1 MKIQKLWKRG
11 RAAVAMLLCA
21 GVLLGQCAVAAPA
34 VLQAAQEGT
43 IIASSLYMRS
53 GPSTSYSKMT
63 VNGQDVYL
71 TKNTE
76 VEILGEENGWYRV
89 SATFSGK
96 KVTGY
101 VSGKYVSVEEAAKP
115 TSTPK
120 PTATKPAATKAPG
133 ATTAPATSGTQ
144 ATEFSVPGQIWVSGL
159 NIRESAGTSGAL
171 MDTLT
176 TGTKIT
182 VLGQTYV
189 GSEKWYKVSYQ
200 VGGVTKT
207 GYAYGPYVTLNAPIP
222 TATPKPVVPPTPTNA
237 PAQGGDNYA
246 EEFSVPAR
254 VTASVVNVRNGA
266 GTANSLL
273 TSLKNGQ
280 VITATGIAK
289 VGNDTWYRI
298 LFDDNGVKKVGYVY
312 GLYITLDG
320 AIPTATPKPTAT
332 PTPTATPKPTATAV
346 PEGVLADYRV
356 LATVIASSLNV
367 RAKAGTDSDIIAVLV
382 NTTKVT
388 ATGSCYVGEDKWY
401 CIEVTVNGQKKVGY
415 VFGKYLELSAPEP
428 TKAPTVAP
436 TATPT
441 PTPTTTTAPTQTPES
456 LSYEFP
462 GKVTATQLNLR
473 KGAGV
478 DFDILQVLV
487 QGDELVVVGEVWK
500 GTDKWY
506 QVRVG
511 EAEGFVLSD
520 FIALEYVGYPVATL
534 TEQVRL
540 RSAASKNASYVKT
553 KAGAIAVLQKDSGV
567 SLIGE
572 RTMGDGKWFEVSCEK
587 TGEELVGFVPASA
600 VKFGKPAEPV
610 PTPTPVPTATPVP
623 TPTET
628 PEATATPMPT
638 PTEAP
643 EATAT
648 PDPTKAP
655 EATPTPT
662 VTPKPTATPTPNAT
676 PAAQAKENT
685 KGVQEGWGHAV
696 NPNAASLVMKVL
708 PANGVGSVKS
718 ELTGSAITVSAETNL
733 MLYGLY
739 VDEDGRLYRHV
750 GVSRSDKEYYG
761 YILEKYITEIEA
773 PVTSTPTPRPTQ
785 GVPVVPGVTSA
796 PMATP
801 TVTQGIRPGAEAKEN
816 TKGVQEGW
824 GHAVHPNASSL
835 VLKVLPASGV
845 SSVKTWDGGRGIT
858 ATPQTYLM
866 LYGRYED
873 DKGNVYRH
881 VGMTYSNT
889 EYYGYI
895 LEQYITECEA
905 PPTPTPVTNIWG
917 SQTDNNEGVSA
928 DFELHL
934 TLQRFPDSYKPYLRA
949 LHAKYPNW
957 VFKAYHTGLVWDRAI
972 AEENIPGKN
981 LIPNSSGIA
990 WKSMEEGA
998 YNWKTDSFI
1007 VYDGSTWVTAS
1018 KAAIEYYMDP
1028 RNFLDEKA
1036 VFQFE
1041 VLNYEPA
1048 YQDAEG
1054 VENILKYTPLYK
1066 TSYVYEDASGN
1077 RKSITYAETFI
1088 KAAEYS
1094 GVSPYHLATRVKQEV
1109 VTGTSTVSNSVTGTV
1124 SGFEGLYNFY
1134 NIGAYHST
1142 KPGGAIANGLKYAK
1156 YGSSTNDELND
1167 ASLIPW
1173 DNRYS
1178 AIVGGSYIIGNS
1190 YINKG
1195 QNTIY
1200 LQKYN
1205 VTSYYTY
1212 SHQYMANV
1220 AAPSSEGKKTA
1231 QAYAGATDSPIV
1243 FSIPVFLNMPAT
1255 NCPEPGTAY
1264 NPNNYLSNLSVESI
1278 NGVNYPL
1285 TPSFNGA
1292 NVSEYSIFVP
1302 NETAV
1307 VKINAET
1314 VSNKTVVS
1322 GDGYKP
1328 LTEGTNTLTVTVM
1341 AEDGSKRDYVLY
1353 VVRE

>member
-11 RAAVAMLLCA
+11 RVAVAMILCT
-21 GVLLGQCAVAAPA
+21 GVLLGQCAAAAPT
-34 VLQAAQEGT
+34 VMRAAQEGT
-43 IIASSLYMRS
+43 IIASSLYVRS

-63 VNGQDVYL
+63 VNGEDVYL

-101 VSGKYVSVEEAAKP
+101 VSGKYVSVEETTKP
-115 TSTPK
+115 SPTPNEK
-120 PTATKPAATKAPG
+120 PTATKTPAS
-133 ATTAPATSGTQ
+133 SGTL
-144 ATEFSVPGQIWVSGL
+144 ATEYSVPGQIWVSGL
-159 NIRESAGTSGAL
+159 NIRQSAGTSGAL

-182 VLGQTYV
+182 VLGETYV

-200 VGGVTKT
+200 SGGVTKT

-222 TATPKPVVPPTPTNA
+222 TATPAPVAPPKPTAP
-237 PAQGGDNYA
+237 PAQGDGNYA

-254 VTASVVNVRNGA
+254 VTASVLNVRSGA
-266 GTANSLL
+266 GTGNSLI
-273 TSLKNGQ
+273 TSLRNGQ
-280 VITATGIAK
+280 KITATGITK
-289 VGNDTWYRI
+289 VGDDIWYRI
-298 LFDDNGVKKVGYVY
+298 LFEDNGVKKVGYVY
-312 GLYITLDG
+312 GLYITLDA
-320 AIPTATPKPTAT
+320 AIPTATPK
-332 PTPTATPKPTATAV
+332 PTPTATPKPTATPV

-356 LATVIASSLNV
+356 SATVIASSLNM
-367 RAKAGTDSDIIAVLV
+367 RAKAGTNSEIIAVLI

-401 CIEVTVNGQKKVGY
+401 CIEVTINGEKKVGY
-415 VFGKYLELSAPEP
+415 VFGEYLELSGPEP
-428 TKAPTVAP
+428 TKAPSPTPTLTP
-436 TATPT
+436 TATPVPTAT
-441 PTPTTTTAPTQTPES
+441 PAPTQPPES
-456 LSYEFP
+456 ESYEFP

-473 KGAGV
+473 KGAGTE
-478 DFDILQVLV
+478 FDIVQVLE
-487 QGDELVVVGEVWK
+487 QGNELTVIGEVWK

-511 EAEGFVLSD
+511 EAEGYVLSD
-520 FIALEYVGYPVATL
+520 FISLEYVGYPVASV

-540 RSAASKNASYVKT
+540 RSSASQNASYVKT
-553 KAGAIAVLQKDSGV
+553 SAGAIAVLQKNSEV

-587 TGEELVGFVPASA
+587 NGENVTGFVPASSI
-600 VKFGKPAEPV
+600 KFGKPAEPA
-610 PTPTPVPTATPVP
+610 PTPTPVPTATP
-623 TPTET
+623 T
-628 PEATATPMPT
+628 PT

-648 PDPTKAP
+648 PVPSPTPTPDVTKAP
-655 EATPTPT
+655 TGAPT
-662 VTPKPTATPTPNAT
+662 PTATPTPKAT
-676 PAAQAKENT
+676 PTPIATPSVQAKENT
-685 KGVQEGWGHAV
+685 KGVQSGWGHAV
-696 NPNAASLVMKVL
+696 HPNAASMVL
-708 PANGVGSVKS
+708 KILPVNGATSVKS
-718 ELTGSAITVSAETNL
+718 ETTGNAVTVTPENYL

-739 VDEDGRLYRHV
+739 EDEGGKLYRHV
-750 GVSRSDKEYYG
+750 GVSKNGTEYYG
-761 YILEKYITEIEA
+761 YVLDKYITKCDP
-773 PVTSTPTPRPTQ
+773 PVTPTPYVPATPTPS
-785 GVPVVPGVTSA
+785 VPIIPGVTSA
-796 PMATP
+796 PTP
-801 TVTQGIRPGAEAKEN
+801 TPAPIQGIRPWTEAKEN
-816 TKGVQEGW
+816 TKGVQDGW

-835 VLKVLPASGV
+835 VLKILPAGGV
-845 SSVKTWDGGRGIT
+845 TSVKVEDGGRAIT
-858 ATPQTYLM
+858 ATPNTYLM

-873 DKGNVYRH
+873 DRGNIYRH
-881 VGMTYSNT
+881 VGVTYSNK

-895 LEQYITECEA
+895 LDKYITKCD
-905 PPTPTPVTNIWG
+905 PPATPTPGIHIWG
-917 SQTDNNEGVSA
+917 DQSGNNPGVSA
-928 DFELHL
+928 DFELNL
-934 TLQRFPDSYKPYLRA
+934 TLQRFPDSYKPYLRS
-949 LHAKYPNW
+949 LNVKYPNW
-957 VFKAYHTGLVWDRAI
+957 VFKAFHTGLDWDTAI
-972 AEENIPGKN
+972 KEENIPGKN

-990 WKSMEEGA
+990 WKSLEEGA

-1018 KAAIEYYMDP
+1018 KAALEYYMDP

-1036 VFQFE
+1036 IFQFE

-1048 YQDAEG
+1048 YQDADG
-1054 VENILKYTPLYK
+1054 VENVLKYTPLYR
-1066 TSYVYEDASGN
+1066 TSYVYEDAYGT

-1088 KAAEYS
+1088 KAAQYS

-1178 AIVGGSYIIGNS
+1178 AIVGGAYIIGNS

-1200 LQKYN
+1200 LQKFN
-1205 VTSYYTY
+1205 MSSYYTY

-1220 AAPSSEGKKTA
+1220 VAPSSEGKKTA

-1243 FSIPVFLNMPAT
+1243 FSIPVFFNMPAT
-1255 NCPEPGTAY
+1255 NCPEPSTAY
-1264 NPNNYLSNLSVESI
+1264 NPNNYLSKLSVQAVDGTS
-1278 NGVNYPL
+1278 YAL
-1285 TPSFNGA
+1285 TPSFDGGA
-1292 NVSEYSIFVP
+1292 VTEYSLIVP
-1302 NETAV
+1302 NSTEV
-1307 VKINAET
+1307 VKINATAVSKKAT
-1314 VSNKTVVS
+1314 VT
-1322 GDGYKP
+1322 GDGYQG
-1328 LTEGTNTLTVTVM
+1328 LEVGMNTLRVIVF
-1341 AEDGSKRDYVLY
+1341 AEDSSKREYVLY